1 MFNGYRVTV
10 LNGENVLAID
20 SGDGCT
26 MQMYLCIELAMVN
39 SQMVTMVNFMF
50 CIF

>member
-10 LNGENVLAID
+10 LNEWENVLAID

-26 MQMYLCIELAMVN
+26 MQMYLMH
-39 SQMVTMVNFMF
+39 
-50 CIF
+50 